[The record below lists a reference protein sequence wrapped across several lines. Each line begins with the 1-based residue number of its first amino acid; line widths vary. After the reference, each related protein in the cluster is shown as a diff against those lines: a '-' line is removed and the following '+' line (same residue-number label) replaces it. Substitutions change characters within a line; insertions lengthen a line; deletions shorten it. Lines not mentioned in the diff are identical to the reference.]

1 MFALEKLKVYDKAL
15 TSAASLAQCWGLWD
29 KRHAVS
35 DHLLR
40 ASESIVLN
48 LVEAA
53 RLRSAAKRQHQLD
66 YAIGSALE
74 CAACLDIASLKQ
86 LLACESAFRE
96 KVSLCEVVKMLAGL
110 RKAWASEGFREE
122 PPSYG
127 HPEEPLFLH
136 ERLDAYRLGLD
147 FMRWFHAL
155 PGAPELSSRL
165 LRQVD
170 KAGTSVVLNI
180 AEGNGRYA
188 PGDRRSLFDI
198 AEASVVR
205 AGAYLE
211 LCARSSGMDSEQKR
225 RAMDLLGRIASM
237 LRGLAS
243 S

>member
-1 MFALEKLKVYDKAL
+1 MARHRLQRMFALEKLKVYDKAL
-15 TSAASLAQCWGLWD
+15 SSAASLAQYSGGWD

-48 LVEAA
+48 LAEAA
-53 RLRSAAKRQHQLD
+53 RLRSAAKREHL
-66 YAIGSALE
+66 S
-74 CAACLDIASLKQ
+74 
-86 LLACESAFRE
+86 
-96 KVSLCEVVKMLAGL
+96 
-110 RKAWASEGFREE
+110 
-122 PPSYG
+122 
-127 HPEEPLFLH
+127 
-136 ERLDAYRLGLD
+136 LD

-198 AEASVVR
+198 AEASVVK

-211 LCARSSGMDSEQKR
+211 LCARSGEMESDQKGC
-225 RAMDLLGRIASM
+225 AMDLLGRIASM

-243 S
+243 